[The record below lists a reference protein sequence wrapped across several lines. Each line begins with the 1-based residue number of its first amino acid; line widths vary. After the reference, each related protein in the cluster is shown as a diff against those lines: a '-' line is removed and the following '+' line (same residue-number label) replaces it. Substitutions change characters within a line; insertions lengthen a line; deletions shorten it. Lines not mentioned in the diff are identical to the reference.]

1 METVVIG
8 KRKLTIEDVVAV
20 AKRQALVELDDS
32 LEFQKMIDSGAE
44 FLDEALAEHGGIY
57 GVTTGYGDSCTQVLP
72 PEHYYQL
79 PINLTR
85 FHGCGLGDYH
95 AVLAKRYL
103 AADSA
108 GRFCGSEWRLD
119 SAFVFGGCRHR

>member
-44 FLDEALAEHGGIY
+44 FW
-57 GVTTGYGDSCTQVLP
+57 T
-72 PEHYYQL
+72 
-79 PINLTR
+79 
-85 FHGCGLGDYH
+85 
-95 AVLAKRYL
+95 KRWL
-103 AADSA
+103 NMVEFMA
-108 GRFCGSEWRLD
+108 
-119 SAFVFGGCRHR
+119 